1 VHNRSDARDLQKKEN
16 EMKSLTTTLLVAA
29 SALALA
35 TTTASADVACNDE
48 GDCWHIKGHA
58 DYKPEFK
65 LHVHP
70 DSWKWGEKEHY
81 RFHEHEGHGYWHSG
95 VWIGL

>member
-1 VHNRSDARDLQKKEN
+1 
-16 EMKSLTTTLLVAA
+16 MKSLTTALLVAA

-35 TTTASADVACNDE
+35 TTASADVVCNDE
-48 GDCWHIKGHA
+48 GDCWHIKGRA

-81 RFHEHEGHGYWHSG
+81 RFHEHEGRGYWRSG